1 MSLKDS
7 FKIIELEERVKD
19 LESKVELIF
28 GNSESFTTNEV
39 GIIDLIKRKTVGPK
53 SVKQKAK
60 VDKRERKK

>member
-7 FKIIELEERVKD
+7 YKIVELEERIQN

-39 GIIDLIKRKTVGPK
+39 GIIDLIKRKTVEPK
-53 SVKQKAK
+53 AVKQKAK
-60 VDKRERKK
+60 VSKRESKK

>member
-7 FKIIELEERVKD
+7 YKIVELEERIQN

-39 GIIDLIKRKTVGPK
+39 GIIDLIKVY
-53 SVKQKAK
+53 V
-60 VDKRERKK
+60 

>member
-7 FKIIELEERVKD
+7 YKIVELEERIQN

-39 GIIDLIKRKTVGPK
+39 GIIDLIKRKSVEPK
-53 SVKQKAK
+53 AVKQKAK
-60 VDKRERKK
+60 VNKRESKK

>member
-7 FKIIELEERVKD
+7 YKIVELEDRVKD

-39 GIIDLIKRKTVGPK
+39 GIIDLIKRKTV
-53 SVKQKAK
+53 KQKAK
-60 VDKRERKK
+60 VNKRESKK

>member
-7 FKIIELEERVKD
+7 FKIIELEERIQN

-39 GIIDLIKRKTVGPK
+39 GIIDLIKRKTV
-53 SVKQKAK
+53 KQKAK
-60 VDKRERKK
+60 VNKRESKK

>member
-7 FKIIELEERVKD
+7 YKIVELEERIQN

-39 GIIDLIKRKTVGPK
+39 GIIDLIKRKSVEPK
-53 SVKQKAK
+53 AVKQKAK
-60 VDKRERKK
+60 VSKRESKK

>member
-39 GIIDLIKRKTVGPK
+39 GIIDLIKRKTV
-53 SVKQKAK
+53 KQKAK
-60 VDKRERKK
+60 VNKRERKK

>member
-1 MSLKDS
+1 MSLKAS
-7 FKIIELEERVKD
+7 FKIIELEDRIKD

-28 GNSESFTTNEV
+28 GNSESFTTKEV

-60 VDKRERKK
+60 VNKCERKK

>member
-7 FKIIELEERVKD
+7 FKIIELEERIQN

-39 GIIDLIKRKTVGPK
+39 GIIDLIKRKTV
-53 SVKQKAK
+53 KQKAK
-60 VDKRERKK
+60 VNKRERKK

>member
-7 FKIIELEERVKD
+7 YKIVELEERIQN

-60 VDKRERKK
+60 VNKRESKK

>member
-7 FKIIELEERVKD
+7 YKIVELEERIQN

-39 GIIDLIKRKTVGPK
+39 GIIDLIKRKTV
-53 SVKQKAK
+53 KQNAK
-60 VDKRERKK
+60 VNKRESKK

>member
-7 FKIIELEERVKD
+7 FKIIELEDRIKN

-60 VDKRERKK
+60 VNKRERKK

>member
-7 FKIIELEERVKD
+7 FKIIELEERIQN

-39 GIIDLIKRKTVGPK
+39 GIIDLIKRKTVG
-53 SVKQKAK
+53 QKAK
-60 VDKRERKK
+60 VNKRERKK

>member
-7 FKIIELEERVKD
+7 YKIVELEERIQN

-39 GIIDLIKRKTVGPK
+39 GIIDLIKRKAIG
-53 SVKQKAK
+53 QKAK
-60 VDKRERKK
+60 VNKRESKK

>member
-7 FKIIELEERVKD
+7 YKIVELEERIQN
-19 LESKVELIF
+19 LEYKVELIF

-60 VDKRERKK
+60 VNKRESKK